1 MDYLVGFF
9 TSSLVSYTEKL
20 RSLNTV
26 NMNSPVMHDAVSTQ
40 YELLP
45 FLWRSASCISST
57 NEVYPFPQSHYLTF
71 KNSVVGTG
79 NTVRRGTLLVERTRA
94 IMVTRWIENTR
105 FASSRTRDGNFQY
118 LCILVSCVM
127 GACQC
132 CCLVHNITSQSSEE
146 RVFRRTV
153 GWLRTS

>member
-20 RSLNTV
+20 SSLNAV

-45 FLWRSASCISST
+45 FHGGVPVAFPAPTKCIRFLSL
-57 NEVYPFPQSHYLTF
+57 FI
-71 KNSVVGTG
+71 
-79 NTVRRGTLLVERTRA
+79 GTLLVERTRA

-105 FASSRTRDGNFQY
+105 FASSRSRDGNFQY
-118 LCILVSCVM
+118 FCILVSCVM
-127 GACQC
+127 GACQW
-132 CCLVHNITSQSSEE
+132 CCLVHNITSESSEE